1 MNGNHLTRV
10 RSSLVAPI
18 NFKRGNDMNI
28 GDYVYVYL
36 FELEKTIVSMEQLR
50 DDRFGIIEDK
60 NILPCSNGEQ
70 IIVYKIKLLKNNQVI
85 EYRSNNLSTNI
96 ASFYDLIDMIGRA
109 KISQEK
115 KDNLLR
121 QLDEVVKG

>member
-1 MNGNHLTRV
+1 
-10 RSSLVAPI
+10 
-18 NFKRGNDMNI
+18 MNI
-28 GDYVYVYL
+28 GDYVYIYL
-36 FELEKTIVSMEQLR
+36 FELEKTIVNMEQLR

>member
-1 MNGNHLTRV
+1 
-10 RSSLVAPI
+10 
-18 NFKRGNDMNI
+18 MNI

-36 FELEKTIVSMEQLR
+36 FELEKTIVNMEQLR
-50 DDRFGIIEDK
+50 DDRFGIIENKD
-60 NILPCSNGEQ
+60 ILPCSNGEQ

-96 ASFYDLIDMIGRA
+96 TSFYDLIDMIGRA